1 LAVAPNLP
9 YVKISLP
16 VVCFVF
22 FVSVH
27 VQGAGTETDS
37 LKKIIYDLQSRQNI
51 QEPDILKIALFS
63 LLPVIVAFSFI
74 VFVFYRNKRE
84 AKFRQEEAELQQQVT
99 EMEMKALRA
108 QINPH
113 FIFNCLNSIHR
124 FMDANKLEQAGEYL
138 IKFSNLIRMV
148 LENSMHREVE
158 LNDDLFT
165 LRLYI
170 EMEQVRMNYTFD
182 YELKVDPSIDLY
194 HTLVPPLII
203 QPFVENSIWHGLNN
217 KPEQGNLSIS
227 ISRKEGMLHFCI
239 EDDGVKPRLAEA
251 VLEQNVKKKSLG
263 MSLTKERLALINHTH
278 KTPKAGFT
286 VHDRLDAAHQYTG
299 KRVELWVPFVSQ
311 Y

>member
-1 LAVAPNLP
+1 MKTKLAL
-9 YVKISLP
+9 LCL
-16 VVCFVF
+16 CFF
-22 FVSVH
+22 LITAATSSP
-27 VQGAGTETDS
+27 TEVDS
-37 LKKIIYDLQSRQNI
+37 LKGEIIRLQLRQKALEEVE
-51 QEPDILKIALFS
+51 QQDIFKIALFS
-63 LLPVIVAFSFI
+63 LIPFIVAFSFI
-74 VFVFYRNKRE
+74 VFVFYRNRRE
-84 AKFRQEEAELQQQVT
+84 AKFRAEEAELKQQVA

-124 FMDANKLEQAGEYL
+124 FMDANKLDQAGEYL

-182 YELKVDPSIDLY
+182 YEISVDPSVDVY

-217 KPEQGNLSIS
+217 KAEQGTLRVSV
-227 ISRKEGMLHFCI
+227 SRRDDTLVYSI
-239 EDDGVKPRLAEA
+239 EDDGVKPKLAEA

-263 MSLTKERLALINHTH
+263 MSLTKERLDILNQTH
-278 KTPKAGFT
+278 KTSRAGFT
-286 VHDRLDAAHQYTG
+286 VHDKLDNKNHYAG
-299 KRVELWVPFVSQ
+299 KRVELWVPFISQ
-311 Y
+311 V